1 MAPAGGGRLVR
12 LANLWRLPF
21 QHLHAELEVP
31 HLIRYPFRRAA
42 ADDDRFRV
50 VREAHHDQRVPG
62 AQRRARA
69 RVLDLRS
76 GGQWVSR
83 YHLQLAAGERVG
95 SAERYLLPSERF
107 WGALLEAETN
117 SSPQSAPEAAAWRG
131 TRGRRRRKKSRSGPR
146 RSSNRAGHTALTS
159 IVSHSRF
166 PTSTGMAGPPL
177 PLPHLF
183 SRAPTCACRG
193 YTPLGT
199 RGQSDPPSRASNPF
213 RACGP
218 AIGNRSWC
226 NSSDFRDNEFPD
238 IFSVFGDAPDPI
250 SGRINVCCV
259 P

>member
-117 SSPQSAPEAAAWRG
+117 SSLRQRRGGERAVGGGGGRRVAVGRAAAAIVRATRHSHPSSAIRG
-131 TRGRRRRKKSRSGPR
+131 SPPPRAWPARPFLFLTSSAAPPPVRVGATPPWEHAGRATPRPGPR
-146 RSSNRAGHTALTS
+146 TPSGRAAQRS
-159 IVSHSRF
+159 
-166 PTSTGMAGPPL
+166 
-177 PLPHLF
+177 
-183 SRAPTCACRG
+183 
-193 YTPLGT
+193 
-199 RGQSDPPSRASNPF
+199 
-213 RACGP
+213 
-218 AIGNRSWC
+218 NRSWVQQ
-226 NSSDFRDNEFPD
+226 FRFW
-238 IFSVFGDAPDPI
+238 
-250 SGRINVCCV
+250 
-259 P
+259 